1 MNIQQMMEFE
11 IGEALDKQLTELL
24 MKSFEPLYHERSYF
38 KQLPHL
44 RLIACDEQQHVIG
57 QVGLDFRVMNMN
69 GEPIRV
75 LGIIDLCVRE
85 EVRGRGVGRALMEE
99 VIALGEAYP
108 IDFLLLFADRPD
120 LYKRIGFHTVSN
132 ACTWLKINDENQTT
146 RGIGEASFEELMIR
160 QVGNK
165 RWTEG
170 TLDLL
175 GYLY

>member
-1 MNIQQMMEFE
+1 MRIEQHLEMTLSESM
-11 IGEALDKQLTELL
+11 DKELTELL
-24 MKSFEPLYHERSYF
+24 QHAFPSIYPNRRCF

-44 RLIACDEQQHVIG
+44 RLIAYEDERIIG

-69 GEPIRV
+69 GEPIHV

-85 EVRGRGVGRALMEE
+85 EVRGRGVGRALMEK
-99 VIALGEAYP
+99 VIALGEEYS
-108 IDFLLLFADRPD
+108 IDFLLLFADRTD
-120 LYKRIGFHTVSN
+120 LYERIGFHTVSN

-160 QVGNK
+160 QVGDK
-165 RWTEG
+165 RWTDG

>member
-44 RLIACDEQQHVIG
+44 RLIAYDEQQHVIG
-57 QVGLDFRVMNMN
+57 QVGLDFRVMNLN
-69 GEPIRV
+69 GDPIRV
-75 LGIIDLCVRE
+75 FGIIDLCVQE
-85 EVRGRGVGRALMEE
+85 EWQGRGIGGALMER
-99 VIALGEAYP
+99 VSALGDEHR

-120 LYKRIGFHTVSN
+120 LYEQIGFHKVSN
-132 ACTWLKINDENQTT
+132 TCTWLQIDDQNQTT
-146 RGIGEASFEELMIR
+146 RGIGEAPFDELMVKT
-160 QVGNK
+160 VGDK
-165 RWTEG
+165 QWTEG

>member
-24 MKSFEPLYHERSYF
+24 VKSFEPLYPNRRYF

-44 RLIACDEQQHVIG
+44 RLIAYEDEQIIG
-57 QVGLDFRVMNMN
+57 QVGLDFRMMNMK
-69 GEPIRV
+69 GKPIHV

-85 EVRGRGVGRALMEE
+85 EARGRGVGRELMEKI
-99 VIALGEAYP
+99 IALGEEYS

-120 LYKRIGFHTVSN
+120 LYERVGFHTVSN
-132 ACTWLKINDENQTT
+132 TCTWLQIDDENQTT
-146 RGIGEASFEELMIR
+146 RGIGEARFEELMIR
-160 QVGNK
+160 QAGDK
-165 RWTEG
+165 RWTDG
-170 TLDLL
+170 KLDLL

>member
-24 MKSFEPLYHERSYF
+24 MKSFDPLYHERSYF

-57 QVGLDFRVMNMN
+57 QVGLDFRVMNLN
-69 GEPIRV
+69 GDPIRV
-75 LGIIDLCVRE
+75 LGIIDLCVQE
-85 EVRGRGVGRALMEE
+85 EWQGRGIGGALMER
-99 VIALGEAYP
+99 VIALGDEHE
-108 IDFLLLFADRPD
+108 IDFLLLFADRPH
-120 LYKRIGFHTVSN
+120 LYEQIGFHKVSN
-132 ACTWLKINDENQTT
+132 TCTWLQIDDQNQTT
-146 RGIGEASFEELMIR
+146 RGIGEAPFDELMVKT
-160 QVGNK
+160 VGDK
-165 RWTEG
+165 QWMEG

>member
-1 MNIQQMMEFE
+1 MRIEQHLEMTLSESM
-11 IGEALDKQLTELL
+11 DKELTELL
-24 MKSFEPLYHERSYF
+24 QHAFPSIYPNRRHF

-44 RLIACDEQQHVIG
+44 RLIAYEDERIIG
-57 QVGLDFRVMNMN
+57 QVGLDFRVMNVD
-69 GEPIRV
+69 GEAIHV

-85 EVRGRGVGRALMEE
+85 EVRGRGVGRALMEK
-99 VIALGEAYP
+99 VIALGEEYS
-108 IDFLLLFADRPD
+108 IDFLLLFADRTD
-120 LYKRIGFHTVSN
+120 LYERIGFHTVSN

-160 QVGNK
+160 QVGDK
-165 RWTEG
+165 RWTDG